1 MKREEKRKLKKISA
15 YALQISIAI
24 IFVLPLVWM
33 IVSSLKPEAD
43 IFKDMS
49 SMATFSLKNPTIN
62 NYIEMFSR
70 SLIVKGTLNSIG
82 YISLILL
89 IGIPVN
95 ALCGYSL
102 ARLKFPG
109 KDIILS
115 LIIALYIVPFETV
128 ILPLY
133 LVSNTLKITNTFFA
147 LFLPFV
153 ANSFNIFLFRQ
164 FFMSLPKELE
174 EAASIDGCGALSTFV
189 RIVLPNTK
197 PVIATATVLTVVS
210 QWSDFMWPLI
220 AVTSSQYK
228 TVQVAIQGFFT
239 DPPVRYGPIMAALV
253 FTTIP
258 IIIVFLFLQKY
269 YVEGIMSSG
278 IKG

>member
-1 MKREEKRKLKKISA
+1 MKRQEKRKLKKFST
-15 YALQISIAI
+15 YVLQMGIAI
-24 IFVLPLVWM
+24 IFVLPLIWM

-49 SMATFSLKNPTIN
+49 SIATFSLKNPTIN

-70 SLIVKGTLNSIG
+70 SLIIRGTLNSLG

-95 ALCGYSL
+95 ALCGYAL

-133 LVSNTLKITNTFFA
+133 IVSNTLKITNTFFV

-220 AVTSSQYK
+220 AVTSPQYK

>member
-1 MKREEKRKLKKISA
+1 MKREQKRTLQKSSV
-15 YALQISIAI
+15 YALQVCAAI

-33 IVSSLKPEAD
+33 IVSSFKPEAD

-49 SMATFSLKNPTIN
+49 SIATFSLKNPTIN
-62 NYIEMFSR
+62 NYVEMFSR
-70 SLIVKGTLNSIG
+70 SLIVKGMLNSIG

-95 ALCGYSL
+95 ALCGYAL

-109 KDIILS
+109 KNIILS

-153 ANSFNIFLFRQ
+153 ANCFNIFLFRQ

-174 EAASIDGCGALSTFV
+174 EAASIDGCGALTTFIK
-189 RIVLPNTK
+189 IVLPNTK

-220 AVTSSQYK
+220 AVTSAEHK

-278 IKG
+278 VKG

>member
-1 MKREEKRKLKKISA
+1 MKIEQKRNLQKISV
-15 YALQISIAI
+15 YVLQVCAAI

-49 SMATFSLKNPTIN
+49 SIATFSLKNPTMN
-62 NYIEMFSR
+62 NYVEMLSR
-70 SLIVKGTLNSIG
+70 SLVIRGMLNSIA

-102 ARLKFPG
+102 ARLNFPG
-109 KDIILS
+109 KNIILS

-133 LVSNTLKITNTFFA
+133 VVSNTLKITNTFFA

-153 ANSFNIFLFRQ
+153 ANCFNIFLFRQ

-220 AVTSSQYK
+220 AVTSAEHK

-278 IKG
+278 VKG

>member
-15 YALQISIAI
+15 YVLQISIAI

-220 AVTSSQYK
+220 AVTSPQYK

-239 DPPVRYGPIMAALV
+239 DPPIRYGPIMAALV

>member
-1 MKREEKRKLKKISA
+1 MKREQKRKVQKVLTYI
-15 YALQISIAI
+15 LQISAAT

-33 IVSSLKPEAD
+33 IVSSFKPEAD

-49 SMATFSLKNPTIN
+49 SIATFSLKNPTIN
-62 NYIEMFSR
+62 NYIEMISR
-70 SLIVKGTLNSIG
+70 SLIIRGILNSMG

-95 ALCGYSL
+95 ALCGYAL

-109 KDIILS
+109 KNIILS

-128 ILPLY
+128 LLPLY
-133 LVSNTLKITNTFFA
+133 IVSNTLKITNTFFA

-153 ANSFNIFLFRQ
+153 ANCFNIFLFRQ

-174 EAASIDGCGALSTFV
+174 EAASIDGCSALGTFIRV
-189 RIVLPNTK
+189 VLPNTK
-197 PVIATATVLTVVS
+197 PAIATATVLTVVS

-220 AVTSSQYK
+220 AVTSAEHK

-278 IKG
+278 VKG

>member
-1 MKREEKRKLKKISA
+1 MKREEKRKLERFST
-15 YALQISIAI
+15 YVLQMSIAI

-33 IVSSLKPEAD
+33 IVSSFKPEAD

-49 SMATFSLKNPTIN
+49 SIATFSLKNPTIN

-70 SLIVKGTLNSIG
+70 SLIIRGMLNSIG

-95 ALCGYSL
+95 ALCGYAL

-109 KDIILS
+109 KNIILS

>member
-1 MKREEKRKLKKISA
+1 MKREEKRKLKKIST
-15 YALQISIAI
+15 YVLQIGIAI

-49 SMATFSLKNPTIN
+49 SLATFSLKHPTIN
-62 NYIEMFSR
+62 NYIEMISR
-70 SLIVKGTLNSIG
+70 SSIIRGTLNSIG

-109 KDIILS
+109 KDFILS

-220 AVTSSQYK
+220 AVTSAQHK

-269 YVEGIMSSG
+269 YVQGIMSSG

>member
-1 MKREEKRKLKKISA
+1 MKREGKRKLKKILA
-15 YALQISIAI
+15 YVLQISIAI
-24 IFVLPLVWM
+24 LFVLPLVWM
-33 IVSSLKPEAD
+33 VVSSLKPEAD

-49 SMATFSLKNPTIN
+49 SLATFSLIHPTIN
-62 NYIEMFSR
+62 NYLEMLSR
-70 SLIVKGTLNSIG
+70 SSIIRGTLNSIG

-89 IGIPVN
+89 IGIPIN

-109 KDIILS
+109 KNLILS

-133 LVSNTLKITNTFFA
+133 LVSNTLKITNTIFA

-197 PVIATATVLTVVS
+197 PVIATATILTVVT

-220 AVTSSQYK
+220 AVTSSKHK

-239 DPPVRYGPIMAALV
+239 SPPVRYGPIMAALV

-269 YVEGIMSSG
+269 YVQGIMSSG

>member
-1 MKREEKRKLKKISA
+1 MKREQKRKVQKIST
-15 YALQISIAI
+15 YVLQISAAA

-49 SMATFSLKNPTIN
+49 SIATFSLKNPTIN
-62 NYIEMFSR
+62 NYVEMFSR
-70 SLIVKGTLNSIG
+70 SLVIRGMLNSIG

-95 ALCGYSL
+95 ALCGYAL

-109 KDIILS
+109 KNIILS

-128 ILPLY
+128 LLPLY
-133 LVSNTLKITNTFFA
+133 IVSNTLKITNTFFA

-153 ANSFNIFLFRQ
+153 ANCFNIFLFRQ

-174 EAASIDGCGALSTFV
+174 EAASIDGCGALGIFIRV
-189 RIVLPNTK
+189 VLPNTK
-197 PVIATATVLTVVS
+197 PAIATATVLTVVS

-220 AVTSSQYK
+220 AVTSAEHK

-278 IKG
+278 VKG

>member
-1 MKREEKRKLKKISA
+1 MKREQKRKLKKISA
-15 YALQISIAI
+15 YVMQIGIAI

-33 IVSSLKPEAD
+33 IVSSFKPEAD

-49 SMATFSLKNPTIN
+49 SLATFSLEHPTIN
-62 NYIEMFSR
+62 NYMQMISR
-70 SLIVKGTLNSIG
+70 SSIIRGTLNSIG

-133 LVSNTLKITNTFFA
+133 LVSNTLKITNTFLA

-220 AVTSSQYK
+220 AVTSSQHK

-269 YVEGIMSSG
+269 YVQGIMSSG